1 MKAPSAFTDTRL
13 KTIRAK
19 LIKRSY
25 LGYMLYDRLQIGID
39 KDNRVLQFDTGAMK
53 YTAPKK
59 GQINK
64 RPFTINNKEW
74 LFLLKKIHKN
84 PEKYG
89 LIERNS
95 RMDNYYLQN
104 ICS

>member
-1 MKAPSAFTDTRL
+1 
-13 KTIRAK
+13 
-19 LIKRSY
+19 
-25 LGYMLYDRLQIGID
+25 
-39 KDNRVLQFDTGAMK
+39 MK